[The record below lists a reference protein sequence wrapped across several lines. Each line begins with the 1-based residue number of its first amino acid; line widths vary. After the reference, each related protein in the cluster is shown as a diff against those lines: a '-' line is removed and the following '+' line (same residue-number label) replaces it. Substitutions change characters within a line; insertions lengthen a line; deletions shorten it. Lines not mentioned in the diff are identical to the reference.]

1 MRTHARVLGIVLLV
15 APLALGAASGLPTPE
30 SVLGFRPG
38 ADYKLAT
45 YDQSVDYFKKL
56 AATTKQVKLVE
67 AGKTSQGRPMYFA
80 LVSTPENLARVDR
93 YREIARRLAHP
104 GNLSES
110 DARQLAREGRAF
122 VHIDGGLRP
131 DSGGARR

>member
-45 YDQSVDYFKKL
+45 YDQSLDYFKRI
-56 AATTKQVKLVE
+56 ADATKYVKLID
-67 AGKTSQGRPMYFA
+67 AGTTTQGRPMSFA
-80 LVSTPENLARVDR
+80 LVSSPANLAKINR

-104 GNLSES
+104 QGLSES
-110 DARQLAREGRAF
+110 DARRLAR
-122 VHIDGGLRP
+122 
-131 DSGGARR
+131 